1 MWILTCSFSQY
12 IFFIYQLRIGTK
24 SAFEFHNYRSVQIS
38 VIWSNFHIKTKPSE
52 IILWARTLAISI
64 NIYWICFYVLQ
75 IFNLHSIFQFLFS
88 QLKKEQKSLFFLIIW
103 IRMTDCTCII
113 ISKCSIFYCPL
124 SWIETTRNHVTRLI
138 LTQGQMCS

>member
-88 QLKKEQKSLFFLIIW
+88 QLKKEQKSLFFSHYLDSNDRLYLYNYFKMFDLLLPFILDW
-103 IRMTDCTCII
+103 
-113 ISKCSIFYCPL
+113 
-124 SWIETTRNHVTRLI
+124 NH
-138 LTQGQMCS
+138 S